1 LILREVVATARRA
14 MKMIMAQAVI
24 CIIEFKI
31 QLDAVC
37 VVLVVNTWRT
47 FLSNNRKNC
56 ASSLVP
62 LLFEFRNQ
70 IHCCL
75 KLILHSL
82 HDMMEV

>member
-47 FLSNNRKNC
+47 FLSNNR
-56 ASSLVP
+56 
-62 LLFEFRNQ
+62 
-70 IHCCL
+70 
-75 KLILHSL
+75 
-82 HDMMEV
+82 